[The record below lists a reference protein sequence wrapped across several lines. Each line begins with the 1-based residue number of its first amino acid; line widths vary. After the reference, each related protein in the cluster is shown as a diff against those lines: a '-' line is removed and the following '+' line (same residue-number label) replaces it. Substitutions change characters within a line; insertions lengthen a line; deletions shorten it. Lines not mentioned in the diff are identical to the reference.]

1 MPIIAIS
8 FSEYACI
15 AAVAYLLGSIP
26 FGYLLVK
33 TFTGTDVRTQ
43 GSGNIGATNVAR
55 TGKKGLAIAT
65 LVLDALKGFA
75 AVWFALKYVERQFG
89 NASDWTFYRSYA
101 SPYERPIFFAAMAA
115 LFAIIG
121 HMYPVWLKFKGGKGV
136 ATALGVYL
144 ALAPKAIVVSI
155 IVFFL
160 VFAVTRYVS
169 LGSILASLAFPLAF
183 WYFHRTESTP
193 AVLLMICAI
202 QALIIWKH
210 ADNIRRLTS
219 GTESKFGAKKAGAI

>member
-8 FSEYACI
+8 FSEYAII

-65 LVLDALKGFA
+65 LVLDALKGFL
-75 AVWFALKYVERQFG
+75 AVWVGKNIAIQG
-89 NASDWTFYRSYA
+89 
-101 SPYERPIFFAAMAA
+101 PIAISRESFLEKLVLGAVLAA
-115 LFAIIG
+115 LFAVVG
-121 HMYPVWLKFKGGKGV
+121 HMYPIWLKFKGGKGV

-144 ALAPKAIVVSI
+144 ALAPNAIVVSI
-155 IVFFL
+155 VVFFL
-160 VFAVTRYVS
+160 VFAATRYVS
-169 LGSILASLAFPLAF
+169 LGSILASLAFPVAF
-183 WYFHRTESTP
+183 WYFHRAVATP
-193 AVLLMICAI
+193 TVLILICAI

-210 ADNIRRLTS
+210 ADNIRRLAS
-219 GTESKFGAKKAGAI
+219 GTESKFGAKKAGAV

>member
-1 MPIIAIS
+1 MPIVAIS
-8 FSEYACI
+8 FSEYAII

-33 TFTGTDVRTQ
+33 TFTGADVRAQ

-55 TGKKGLAIAT
+55 TGKKGLAILT
-65 LVLDALKGFA
+65 LVLDALKGYA

-89 NASDWTFYRSYA
+89 NTSGWTFYRAYA
-101 SPYERPIFFAAMAA
+101 SPYEMPVFFAGLAA
-115 LFAIIG
+115 LFAVIG

-169 LGSILASLAFPLAF
+169 LGSILASLAFPVAF
-183 WYFHRTESTP
+183 WYFHRADSTP

-210 ADNIRRLTS
+210 ADNIRRLAS
-219 GTESKFGAKKAGAI
+219 GTESKFGAKKAGAV